1 MLHYVDICFA
11 ALMIVGLVL
20 GTIMN
25 FKLQTRMIGA
35 AFVMMTKTPILMFA
49 SIILGSIQLIAF
61 KWLGMEVSFAASIGM
76 YAYYGIVGCISALLY
91 KDLTI

>member
-1 MLHYVDICFA
+1 MLHYVDVVFA

-20 GTIMN
+20 GTAMN
-25 FKLQTRMIGA
+25 FKFQTRMIGA
-35 AFVMMTKTPILMFA
+35 AFVMLAKTPLLILA
-49 SIILGSIQLIAF
+49 SVLFGSIQLVAF
-61 KWLGMEVSFAASIGM
+61 KWLGMEVSFAVSIGM

>member
-1 MLHYVDICFA
+1 MLHYVDVCFA
-11 ALMIVGLVL
+11 ALIIVNLVL
-20 GTIMN
+20 GTTMN

-35 AFVMMTKTPILMFA
+35 AFVMLTKTPVLMFV
-49 SIILGSIQLIAF
+49 SIILGSIQLVAF
-61 KWLGMEVSFAASIGM
+61 KWLGMEVSFAASIGA